1 MDVERLQHIRP
12 IGLDTVGA
20 AADRAAAAH
29 PDLLRLENLNTDLR
43 PPAVAVAATRAAV
56 DEDSA
61 NRYLPFLGQFGLR
74 QAIARHVGALSGHH
88 YDAERNCV
96 VTAGGMSGCLIA
108 LLALVPTGAEVI
120 VTDPTDIGMLNRI
133 RLSGGVPRCV
143 PLMPDRG
150 RWRLDQTALR
160 AAVGPRTRAMFLM
173 NPAMPTGAVLT
184 ADDWRVIAEL
194 CRERDLWL
202 IYNAAMERILFDGH
216 PYLHPAALSGMA
228 ERTVTVGS
236 MSKEYRMIG
245 WRVGWI
251 VGPASMMPDIG
262 RICMADVGV
271 PVGIAQAAAAAALH
285 AADADLKAA
294 VAELQR
300 RRDAILAELDGLPLI
315 PAAGGWS
322 MLLDV
327 ATMGHDATAAAQRLL
342 EIGRVAVMPIANWGE
357 AHGRRHVRLAFSN
370 EPTQR
375 LAGIGARVR
384 RALT

>member
-12 IGLDTVGA
+12 LGLDTVGA
-20 AADRAAAAH
+20 AADRAAAEH

-56 DEDSA
+56 DEASA

-74 QAIARHVGALSGHH
+74 QAIARHVGMLSGHH

-108 LLALVPTGAEVI
+108 LMALVPTGAEVV
-120 VTDPTDIGMLNRI
+120 VTDPTDIGMLNRV

-143 PLMPDRG
+143 PLVPAQDG
-150 RWRLDQTALR
+150 WRLDQTALR
-160 AAVGPRTRAMFLM
+160 AAIGPRTRAMFLM
-173 NPAMPTGAVLT
+173 NPAMPTGAVLS

-194 CRERDLWL
+194 CHERGLWL
-202 IYNAAMERILFDGH
+202 IYNAAMERILFDGR

-228 ERTVTVGS
+228 ERTITVGS

-251 VGPASMMPDIG
+251 VGPARVMPDLG
-262 RICMADVGV
+262 RVSMSDVAV

-285 AADADLKAA
+285 AADADLTAA

-300 RRDAILAELDGLPLI
+300 RRDVIVAELDGLPLI

-327 ATMGHDATAAAQRLL
+327 AAMGHDATAAAQRLL
-342 EIGRVAVMPIANWGE
+342 ELGHVAVMPMTNWGE
-357 AHGRRHVRLAFSN
+357 THGNRYVRLAFSN
-370 EPTQR
+370 EPTER

>member
-20 AADRAAAAH
+20 AADRAAAEH

-56 DEDSA
+56 DEASA

-74 QAIARHVGALSGHH
+74 QAIARHVGMLSGQH

-108 LLALVPTGAEVI
+108 LLTLVPPGAEVI

-143 PLMPDRG
+143 PLRPTQSG
-150 RWRLDQTALR
+150 WRLDQAALR
-160 AAVGPRTRAMFLM
+160 AAVGPRTVAMFLM
-173 NPAMPTGAVLT
+173 NPAMPTGAVLS
-184 ADDWRVIAEL
+184 ADDWRAIAAL
-194 CRERDLWL
+194 CAEHDLWL
-202 IYNAAMERILFDGH
+202 IYNAAMERILFDER
-216 PYLHPAALSGMA
+216 PYLHPAVLSGMA
-228 ERTVTVGS
+228 DRTLTVGS

-251 VGPASMMPDIG
+251 VGPAPAMPGIG
-262 RICMADVGV
+262 RVCMSDVAV

-285 AADADLKAA
+285 SADADLNAA

-300 RRDAILAELDGLPLI
+300 RRDVIVAGLDDLPLL

-327 ATMGHDATAAAQRLL
+327 GALGHEATAAAQRLL
-342 EIGRVAVMPIANWGE
+342 ELGRVAAMPVTNWGE
-357 AHGRRHVRLAFSN
+357 AHGNRYVRLAFSN
-370 EPTQR
+370 EPADR
-375 LAGIGARVR
+375 LADIGARVR